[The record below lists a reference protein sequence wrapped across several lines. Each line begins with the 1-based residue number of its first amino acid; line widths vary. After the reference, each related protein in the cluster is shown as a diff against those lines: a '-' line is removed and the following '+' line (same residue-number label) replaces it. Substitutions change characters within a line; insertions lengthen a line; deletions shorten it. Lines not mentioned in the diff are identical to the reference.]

1 MRLSPTTLLGN
12 SLVFDRTGQ
21 TLIAVEPDAISIVE
35 LGADGQTTRLPIRD
49 ARVVAAFADQLWIAT
64 HDDQLARIDH
74 AGRALRAAHSI
85 PFSARAVLQP
95 APYGPAAAVW
105 LSNPALAL
113 IDDLGQLAATELV
126 DVDIAF
132 PLTGRRFIT
141 ARGSELTLPS
151 GLVTTL
157 PPKTT
162 ALSGAV
168 MADGKSVTLLVAHA
182 GAHQLIGVSLG
193 TGQITQRCPTPSSTV
208 RIATRRSFA
217 ITQLEPRML
226 RVLDLHAGR
235 ELGVIR
241 FDHDVDDFAID
252 PSGCR
257 LAVRSDTGAI
267 ELHHFG
273 ELLRR
278 SVASIQTASV
288 AESVDEKADG
298 QTAVEDS
305 CERRSAC
312 APSEVRETASR
323 AFAPD
328 IVVTDIRTGW
338 KISTEALES
347 ATRAGNKGGDLS
359 AQPVPAELCTPVVCP
374 ALSALAPRISP
385 IEIDIIEARHQLG
398 RELRTVALWTLGA
411 IAAAWDSRK
420 LGYGNEGKHPC
431 ELEVGAILGMNR
443 GLAGG
448 YLIAAHEQIADH
460 EHAIAIDLRWRSLD
474 TPVGAMTHELGLDPL
489 AVDIVLM
496 IAAGTLSGEIARL
509 YGILANDAGRAIVD
523 ELLVQQVLAPRYDRH
538 SVAAALDPRGL
549 LMRLGIVH
557 VAPKR
562 ARPFARLTVD
572 QVVLDR
578 LRAVEP
584 DLGPAT
590 TVRTTDRDLASLG
603 IPRGVL
609 ESAVAALARP
619 LSSADHSLSAA
630 RVAVHGR
637 VGSGRCTLSC
647 ALAARAGRDVAVI
660 DALTLPRTPDL
671 CDGSG
676 LS

>member
-1 MRLSPTTLLGN
+1 MDLSWSAGSSMRLSPTTLLGN

-411 IAAAWDSRK
+411 IAA
-420 LGYGNEGKHPC
+420 
-431 ELEVGAILGMNR
+431 
-443 GLAGG
+443 
-448 YLIAAHEQIADH
+448 
-460 EHAIAIDLRWRSLD
+460 
-474 TPVGAMTHELGLDPL
+474 
-489 AVDIVLM
+489 
-496 IAAGTLSGEIARL
+496 GTLSGEIARL